1 MHVYINTYNDFL
13 ERTNSSAIL
22 PTSPIAQHHSLTH
35 PFTPTQRSQCLTN
48 ASQLNLSNP
57 HIGFTQVP
65 TNMNISSSPLDTYP
79 TNENASNQSKIS

>member
-57 HIGFTQVP
+57 HIGFTPEVP
-65 TNMNISSSPLDTYP
+65 TTMNISSSPLRHLP
-79 TNENASNQSKIS
+79 NQSRL